1 MMRIIGTAAIL
12 VMLAMMGM
20 VGNGFASDCSNAMVE
35 ALSEEG
41 LTREQINRV
50 CLKAAMKEEG
60 LTDEQIDRI
69 ITKTESMPAV
79 SSTAAPIP
87 APDPVTQKADTPVVA
102 PAEAPL
108 AKNEISPEFPPDK
121 INTDLVGE
129 CVGGILGW
137 CFEKGEYREIEVL
150 ETKID
155 GNRAKVIFH
164 VQTIKD
170 HSGKLIAEYRKV
182 AGKWEMKD
190 VESIDFD

>member
-1 MMRIIGTAAIL
+1 MKRIIGTTAVL
-12 VMLAMMGM
+12 VMLATMGIA
-20 VGNGFASDCSNAMVE
+20 GNAYASDCSNAMVE
-35 ALSEEG
+35 ALLEEG

-69 ITKTESMPAV
+69 ILKTESMPAV
-79 SSTAAPIP
+79 SSSAAPIS
-87 APDPVTQKADTPVVA
+87 ASDPVPQKADTPVVV
-102 PAEAPL
+102 PAEAPQV
-108 AKNEISPEFPPDK
+108 KKEISPEFSPEK
-121 INTDLVGE
+121 IDIDIVGE

-150 ETKID
+150 ETSID

-164 VQTIKD
+164 VQTIRE